1 MLGPRLRLSP
11 SELEVI
17 REVILRRAPDLA
29 SLVDRL
35 SHCPVP
41 STTLSD
47 EEAGD
52 IASVLCD
59 EFVENLDENSE
70 PNEYGRRLDTIIGVI
85 LFRG

>member
-1 MLGPRLRLSP
+1 MSHRLELSYA
-11 SELEVI
+11 ELEII
-17 REVILRRAPDLA
+17 RDIISRRAPDLA

-35 SHCPVP
+35 LNCPVP

-52 IASVLCD
+52 MASVLCD
-59 EFVENLDENSE
+59 EFVENLDEQSE
-70 PNEYGRRLDTIIGVI
+70 PNEYGKLLDTIIGVI